1 MKKTPRLMAVLGAG
15 GLVAGSL
22 LTASSASAGQRG
34 ADGKSVMAQPHLTTA
49 QDIVRQTSSAVTLST
64 SGGVATT
71 LASVTVD
78 AGSYVLAGNA
88 TLVYW
93 GSSDYSRCTLY
104 AGETALGGAATVVGN
119 PAGAGSAGTGV
130 YAATV
135 AVHGAVSATSPTTV
149 SLRCQHD
156 SNRDSAPYVDPT
168 ATLWVHNTGSFGLAK
183 R

>member
-1 MKKTPRLMAVLGAG
+1 MKKSSRLMAVLGAG
-15 GLVAGSL
+15 GLLAGSL
-22 LTASSASAGQRG
+22 LTASSASAGQSNTG
-34 ADGKSVMAQPHLTTA
+34 GTSVVAQPHLTTA
-49 QDIVRQTSSAVTLST
+49 QDVVRQTSSAVTLST
-64 SGGVATT
+64 RGGVATT

-104 AGETALGGAATVVGN
+104 AGETVLGGAATVVGN
-119 PAGAGSAGTGV
+119 PAGAASAGTGV

-135 AVHGAVSATSPTTV
+135 AVHGAVSSTSSTTV

-156 SNRDSAPYVDPT
+156 NDRDSAPYVDPT
-168 ATLWVHNTGSFGLAK
+168 ATLWVHRTDGIGLAK
-183 R
+183 Q